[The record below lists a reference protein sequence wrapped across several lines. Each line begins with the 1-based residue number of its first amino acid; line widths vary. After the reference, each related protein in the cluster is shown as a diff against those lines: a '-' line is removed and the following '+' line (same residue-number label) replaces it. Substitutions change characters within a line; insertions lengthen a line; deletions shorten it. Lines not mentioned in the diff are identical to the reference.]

1 MKSLLEYL
9 ILEAKE
15 ETEETEE
22 TEENQLPSGYKEI
35 DNRGAITAV
44 AKQAL
49 AGESIKDAMV
59 AATTADGKKQIREKL
74 QVAST
79 DRKIYGTINS
89 IAKATNDL
97 DELLKLATVK
107 ATQSGIEIGISDD
120 WQDLARTKPSSL
132 KLIKFWMKSALIA
145 YGAPYK
151 DNEVSYA
158 FSEQNGPKL
167 LIQLK
172 SK

>member
-9 ILEAKE
+9 ILEAK
-15 ETEETEE
+15 EE

-49 AGESIKDAMV
+49 AGESIKDAVV
-59 AATTADGKKQIREKL
+59 AATTADGKKQIKKKL
-74 QVAST
+74 QVTTT
-79 DRKIYGTINS
+79 DRTIYGTINS
-89 IAKATNDL
+89 ITKATNDL
-97 DELLKLATVK
+97 DELLVLAKVK
-107 ATQSGIEIGISDD
+107 ATQSGIEIGISKN
-120 WQDLARTKPSSL
+120 WQDLARTGPSSL

-158 FSEQNGPKL
+158 FSEQNGPTL